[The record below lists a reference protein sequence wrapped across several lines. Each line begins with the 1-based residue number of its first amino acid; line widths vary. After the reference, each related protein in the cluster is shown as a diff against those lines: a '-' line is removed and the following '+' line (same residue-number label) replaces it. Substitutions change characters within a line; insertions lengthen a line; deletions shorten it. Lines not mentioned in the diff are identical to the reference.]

1 MTRLLDILKTF
12 SANSRQICRL
22 APIALLCAL
31 MIGVCFTNDA
41 YAKTISGGGY
51 KYEVPDDWQVAGFS
65 PGDSTDNQTQEN
77 PYKDYYKK
85 NNYTAVDLKDSRA
98 LKLLQD
104 SYDNL
109 SLFDQKNATAAIT
122 LLQEL
127 ATYTGAQGYDKFSD
141 LAIYDKEGISIVE
154 KKSNTLRS
162 SLDKI
167 VKDGGLTEDQ
177 MHQVLDEVANILK
190 TGGERAAAAAKATE
204 QNLLADIKYKKS
216 IENTA
221 KASQALIR
229 TPNCPTT
236 DLLRAKYSSGCWS
249 CLVVEKLSS
258 AFMTAASKAYSIAQR
273 AGLVLLGL
281 GAVLWILVW
290 GLRNVSSLTQL
301 EPGNILN
308 ELLKFGFK
316 VALAYL
322 LITFGLKVVGTYFIN
337 PIMGV
342 GAKIAETFWD
352 KDQIKPYT
360 ENYVWD
366 DIDEE
371 EVRKEEQAAMQAHSS
386 NVEQEPVKGL
396 TDEQK
401 NLLNAQKEADKAKE
415 EQDIPT
421 FLVPGTNTGHL
432 TSPVGC
438 RIRPKVKCTGS
449 SKQVKD
455 SEGNCYGSSS
465 HMGLDIGTSGKEG
478 GVVFAMAGGKLT
490 YFGGPGSSAGYAAS
504 IQTKDKYGNIWTH
517 RYMHMQGRSHSAF
530 VPSGS
535 IVATG
540 QQIGFIGNTGGSSS
554 AHLHVEI
561 RFTGTWKG
569 KKYND
574 TPLDPLRLVAG
585 VFYPLSANK
594 CNGKNVDTFH
604 KDFKSGMQVPAKGW
618 KTSDKAVLDLSSTYI
633 TGNQYDGM
641 PTAAAMVTAIPDIKY
656 TGPTDIIS
664 KSVMNSILGATRAIG
679 NITSENMIL
688 GEAIICYASLDKGGA
703 WHFLSFVLTNG
714 VMVIEG
720 MFIWFTGMLLTLAI
734 AYYLIDI
741 SFKLGFA
748 VVALPIAIGLWPFE
762 LTKDK
767 FGTCIS
773 IIAKSAATFAFLAIT
788 TTFTVQLTDAV
799 YTYEDVDGAAEQH
812 ATDVNAPRGLAKLYS
827 VYDRAALNDAGSIR
841 LSDSEIEEDIAY
853 ASEKLALFSTTFVLL
868 LFAFLYSYKLVRAT
882 VPDLVNKF
890 FSDKAFGNEQPMHHL
905 ATAAS
910 KLVSTATKPLKWAGD
925 VAMYQGGRFVKNR
938 VSARFNDLRGKGS
951 GKHKTLGGRT
961 ARFAGGI
968 TQFTGAAMSFLGAKS
983 AGAAVNKAGQKV
995 SNFGNAMDKKYNKF
1009 ATRNNED
1016 KKDDKSNASKDGG
1029 GK

>member
-1 MTRLLDILKTF
+1 MTKLLDILKTF

-77 PYKDYYKK
+77 SYKDYYKK
-85 NNYTAVDLKDSRA
+85 NNYTATDLKDSRA

-104 SYDNL
+104 GSNNISY
-109 SLFDQKNATAAIT
+109 FDKINATAAII

-127 ATYTGAQGYDKFSD
+127 ATYTGAKGYDKFSD
-141 LAIYDKEGISIVE
+141 PIIYDKEGLSTVE

-162 SLDKI
+162 RLDKM

-258 AFMTAASKAYSIAQR
+258 AFMTAASKAYGIAQR

-371 EVRKEEQAAMQAHSS
+371 EVRKEEQAAMQAQSS

-449 SKQVKD
+449 SKQVKKD
-455 SEGNCYGSSS
+455 GICYGSSS
-465 HMGLDIGTSGKEG
+465 HMGLDIGTYGKEG

-585 VFYPLSANK
+585 VFYPLSASK
-594 CNGKNVDTFH
+594 CNGENVDTFH
-604 KDFKSGMQVPAKGW
+604 KDFQSGMQVPAKGW

-827 VYDRAALNDAGSIR
+827 VYDRAALNDAGSIS

-910 KLVSTATKPLKWAGD
+910 KLASTATKPLKWAGD

-951 GKHKTLGGRT
+951 GNHKTLSGRA
-961 ARFAGGI
+961 ARFAGGF
-968 TQFTGAAMSFLGAKS
+968 TQIAGAAMSFVGMKS

-995 SNFGNAMDKKYNKF
+995 SGVGNAIDKKYNKF
-1009 ATRNNED
+1009 ATRRNED
-1016 KKDDKSNASKDGG
+1016 KKDDESNASKDGG